1 MERRKLMRKF
11 EYVEIEKIKPHEKNA
26 RTHSE
31 EQIQKIA
38 ESIREFGFLNP
49 ILIDENYMIIAGH
62 GRLLGAKKLGLLGV
76 PCIFVEDLNEAQKS
90 AYIIA
95 DNRLAEDAGWD
106 MSVLSEEL
114 RGLMDIDFDIELT
127 GFTLDDIELDFG
139 EAEVKESEI
148 PELKPEPKSKVGE
161 IYQLGK
167 HRLMCGDSTCA
178 EDVEKL
184 MSGVR
189 ADLLLTD
196 PPYNVDYTGKN
207 SNLLKIENDNMSD
220 EKFEEFL
227 KTSFYNADCAM
238 RPGAAFYIWHS
249 DSKGYSFR
257 AACLDVD
264 WQVRQCLIWNKNS
277 MVLGRQ
283 DYNWKHEPCLYGWKK
298 GASHFWASDRKQTT
312 VMDFE
317 KPQKSEKHPT
327 MKPVSLFDY
336 QIKNNTKK
344 GDVVLDIFGGS
355 GTTLIACEQNGRP
368 AYLMELSPSYVDV
381 IIERWEDLTGQKAKK
396 LN

>member
-1 MERRKLMRKF
+1 MRKF

-139 EAEVKESEI
+139 ETEVKESEI
-148 PELKPEPKSKVGE
+148 PELKPEAKSKV
-161 IYQLGK
+161 
-167 HRLMCGDSTCA
+167 
-178 EDVEKL
+178 
-184 MSGVR
+184 
-189 ADLLLTD
+189 
-196 PPYNVDYTGKN
+196 
-207 SNLLKIENDNMSD
+207 
-220 EKFEEFL
+220 
-227 KTSFYNADCAM
+227 
-238 RPGAAFYIWHS
+238 
-249 DSKGYSFR
+249 
-257 AACLDVD
+257 
-264 WQVRQCLIWNKNS
+264 
-277 MVLGRQ
+277 
-283 DYNWKHEPCLYGWKK
+283 
-298 GASHFWASDRKQTT
+298 
-312 VMDFE
+312 
-317 KPQKSEKHPT
+317 
-327 MKPVSLFDY
+327 
-336 QIKNNTKK
+336 
-344 GDVVLDIFGGS
+344 
-355 GTTLIACEQNGRP
+355 
-368 AYLMELSPSYVDV
+368 
-381 IIERWEDLTGQKAKK
+381 
-396 LN
+396 

>member
-1 MERRKLMRKF
+1 MRKF

-196 PPYNVDYTGKN
+196 PPYNLDYTGKN

-220 EKFEEFL
+220 EKFE
-227 KTSFYNADCAM
+227 
-238 RPGAAFYIWHS
+238 
-249 DSKGYSFR
+249 
-257 AACLDVD
+257 
-264 WQVRQCLIWNKNS
+264 
-277 MVLGRQ
+277 
-283 DYNWKHEPCLYGWKK
+283 
-298 GASHFWASDRKQTT
+298 
-312 VMDFE
+312 
-317 KPQKSEKHPT
+317 
-327 MKPVSLFDY
+327 
-336 QIKNNTKK
+336 
-344 GDVVLDIFGGS
+344 
-355 GTTLIACEQNGRP
+355 
-368 AYLMELSPSYVDV
+368 
-381 IIERWEDLTGQKAKK
+381 
-396 LN
+396 

>member
-1 MERRKLMRKF
+1 
-11 EYVEIEKIKPHEKNA
+11 
-26 RTHSE
+26 
-31 EQIQKIA
+31 
-38 ESIREFGFLNP
+38 
-49 ILIDENYMIIAGH
+49 MIIAGH

-227 KTSFYNADCAM
+227 KIVEKNEFKNVSFGKISYGMYLNID
-238 RPGAAFYIWHS
+238 
-249 DSKGYSFR
+249 GYYLEEYFILIFKLNFEQEIFSFTYGIR
-257 AACLDVD
+257 IQKVT
-264 WQVRQCLIWNKNS
+264 
-277 MVLGRQ
+277 VLELRV
-283 DYNWKHEPCLYGWKK
+283 W
-298 GASHFWASDRKQTT
+298 
-312 VMDFE
+312 
-317 KPQKSEKHPT
+317 
-327 MKPVSLFDY
+327 
-336 QIKNNTKK
+336 
-344 GDVVLDIFGGS
+344 
-355 GTTLIACEQNGRP
+355 TLIGRFGN
-368 AYLMELSPSYVDV
+368 V
-381 IIERWEDLTGQKAKK
+381 
-396 LN
+396 